1 MKIWSEHEVLMFV
14 FFNSQSAIQGHR
26 NHLLQSIQPQLVN
39 HLRLLS
45 NLIHRLRLHLN
56 LIHILLDLHLHHLHR
71 RRRPITKTIA
81 AKLRQPRSS
90 NVIRSPEIKPLMFE
104 SITTRMKKKMNMPEV
119 EAMIM
124 MKKKMIT
131 MTEVEAMIMMKVKMK
146 NTMPEEEAT
155 MMKMN
160 TMP

>member
-1 MKIWSEHEVLMFV
+1 MFV

-56 LIHILLDLHLHHLHR
+56 LIHILLDLHHHLHHR
-71 RRRPITKTIA
+71 RRTITKTIA

-90 NVIRSPEIKPLMFE
+90 NVIRRSEIKPLRFE

-131 MTEVEAMIMMKVKMK
+131 MTEVEAMIMMKKKMI
-146 NTMPEEEAT
+146 TMP
-155 MMKMN
+155 
-160 TMP
+160 